1 MFYRKRNAIKY
12 RIGVC
17 QLLTPHFNFYFS
29 FIAPHNRLPDAEI
42 SRTLDRVHISNRTFI
57 TVERAQA
64 TNRHASLDWRRY
76 ATYPRGTKMHM
87 YMLNMSYFCYSSCV
101 LDTRKSSCTDA

>member
-64 TNRHASLDWRRY
+64 TNRRFTRLAPLRHL
-76 ATYPRGTKMHM
+76 
-87 YMLNMSYFCYSSCV
+87 SSRNEDAHVHVKYVV
-101 LDTRKSSCTDA
+101 LLLFIMRA